1 MVERGE
7 ESATNKTIYPSR
19 AETASTAYTILS
31 SSQQQ
36 PNNTKK
42 AVCRVT
48 GTFPAV
54 TSKHFCEGLL
64 HLFVLLVFSFITA
77 AHGRWIARIL
87 HILWGRFNT
96 F

>member
-1 MVERGE
+1 MPRIKQYIHRELYRQHLL
-7 ESATNKTIYPSR
+7 P
-19 AETASTAYTILS
+19 TILS

-48 GTFPAV
+48 GIFPAV